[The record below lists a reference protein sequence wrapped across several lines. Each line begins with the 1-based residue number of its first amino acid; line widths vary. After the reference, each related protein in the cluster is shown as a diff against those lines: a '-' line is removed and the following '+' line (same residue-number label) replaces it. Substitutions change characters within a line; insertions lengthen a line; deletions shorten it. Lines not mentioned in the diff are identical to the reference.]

1 MRSALTVG
9 ALALTLLG
17 CRKRPAAPMPSTH
30 SGMSM
35 PGTNMA
41 MNGTN
46 HSMGG
51 IKMTTSGRAG
61 ESASRR
67 TGEPRRTLPVSSS
80 PRLPDSSQNTGTNQ
94 PMPGMRMSSTQGMN
108 MSMPGMTMPAAGQG
122 ASSGVPNRVPVD
134 LSQAQQQFIDIRT
147 QPVKRADAV
156 ATIRAVGIVAY
167 NQARLLNV
175 NTRIMGWAER
185 LYVDKPGQFVKK
197 GEALMNLYS
206 PDLYSAEDEYLLA
219 WRQVQRFEHV
229 RASDAAETNNVV
241 WQESVG
247 EARELL
253 GSARKRLALWEIGDS
268 EIAALQETNHAS
280 DTLAIRAPFTGYVI
294 QKNIDPAQ
302 MVHPGMTLYTLADLS
317 TVWINAQVYE
327 YELPYVKVGQDVRV
341 TAIAHP
347 GRVFHAKVDFIYPYS
362 ENLTR
367 TTIARLV
374 MKNSDGLFKPNDYV
388 NAEIRVDHGPGLLI
402 PSSAVYNTGVSQYV
416 FVEVTNGHF
425 VPRPIVLG
433 PHVANDQVV
442 AKRGLSAGEKIVTD
456 GNFLLDSESQLEA
469 ASAGGG
475 Q

>member
-1 MRSALTVG
+1 M
-9 ALALTLLG
+9 
-17 CRKRPAAPMPSTH
+17 KRGDAA
-30 SGMSM
+30 
-35 PGTNMA
+35 
-41 MNGTN
+41 
-46 HSMGG
+46 
-51 IKMTTSGRAG
+51 
-61 ESASRR
+61 
-67 TGEPRRTLPVSSS
+67 V
-80 PRLPDSSQNTGTNQ
+80 
-94 PMPGMRMSSTQGMN
+94 
-108 MSMPGMTMPAAGQG
+108 
-122 ASSGVPNRVPVD
+122 
-134 LSQAQQQFIDIRT
+134 
-147 QPVKRADAV
+147 
-156 ATIRAVGIVAY
+156 TIRAVGIVAY

-175 NTRIMGWAER
+175 NTRIMGWAEQ
-185 LYVDKPGQFVKK
+185 LYVDKPGQFVKR
-197 GEALMNLYS
+197 GAPLMDLYS

-253 GSARKRLALWEIGDS
+253 DSARKRLALWEISDS
-268 EIAALQETNHAS
+268 EVAALQRTNHAS

-302 MVHPGMTLYTLADLS
+302 MVRPGMTLYTLADLS
-317 TVWINAQVYE
+317 TVWVNAEVYE
-327 YELPYVKVGQDVRV
+327 YELPYLKLGQDVKV

-362 ENLTR
+362 ENATR

-374 MKNSDGLFKPNDYV
+374 MKNPDGLFKPNDYV
-388 NAEIRVDHGPGLLI
+388 NAEIRVDKGQRLLI

-416 FVEVTNGHF
+416 FVEVTDGRF

-433 PHVANDQVV
+433 AHVGNDQVV
-442 AKRGLSAGEKIVTD
+442 VKRGLSAGEKIVTD